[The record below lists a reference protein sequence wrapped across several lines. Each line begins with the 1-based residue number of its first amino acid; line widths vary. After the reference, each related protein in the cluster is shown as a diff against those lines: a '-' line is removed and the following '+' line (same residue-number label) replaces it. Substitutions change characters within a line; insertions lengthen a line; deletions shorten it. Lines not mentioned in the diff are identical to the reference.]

1 MNFLNNFDDI
11 HALIKPGLE
20 KVSEFYKHLD
30 EEVLNDILPNLTTND
45 SVQTTVPEA
54 APPSVNI
61 KSPESDGPVTYEM
74 MRDYAEQ
81 AGARFPDLPASQWAL
96 ESGSGKAP
104 SGDFNYFGI
113 QAGPNEPGVW
123 LPTTEY
129 RNGVPVTEKAKF
141 KHFPSPQASINELVN
156 RWYKNYK
163 GYTGANSQP
172 TIEAA
177 AQYLYNQGYA
187 TDPKY
192 AAKLL
197 ENVR

>member
-1 MNFLNNFDDI
+1 MDILNGISRKAGAIYD
-11 HALIKPGLE
+11 
-20 KVSEFYKHLD
+20 YLD
-30 EEVLNDILPNLTTND
+30 KKILNDILPNHQNNQE
-45 SVQTTVPEA
+45 SVPVT
-54 APPSVNI
+54 APPPVNI
-61 KSPESDGPVTYEM
+61 ETAKPDGPVTYEM
-74 MRDYAEQ
+74 MRNYAEQ
-81 AGARFPDLPASQWAL
+81 AGARYPDLAASQWAV
-96 ESGSGKAP
+96 ESNRGEAP

-129 RNGVPVTEKAKF
+129 RNGVPVTEEAKF
-141 KHFPSPQASINELVN
+141 KHFDSPKASMKELVD
-156 RWYKNYK
+156 RWYKDHK
-163 GYTGANSQP
+163 HYTGANSQP

-177 AQYLYNQGYA
+177 AQYLFNQGYA